1 MKIIKLHRN
10 ERQLAIHGASNI
22 PKRYK
27 GNAINGYL
35 NRAASIASTF
45 TEEIPT
51 IKRKFLNADCPFIF
65 VNSAIKQF
73 NEKYNSNTQDGYII
87 PPDFFD
93 IFKLLVLAEIQSC
106 SRNETLSKRF
116 INKFHELTNNSYEIR
131 IKWITKKVKQLFKP
145 KSRNPHPP
153 CVICEGVCA
162 CEQRYIGEARS
173 NVEP

>member
-10 ERQLAIHGASNI
+10 ERQLAIRGASNI

-35 NRAASIASTF
+35 NRAASIVSTF

-51 IKRKFLNADCPFIF
+51 IKRKSLNADCPFIF

-153 CVICEGVCA
+153 YVICEEVCA